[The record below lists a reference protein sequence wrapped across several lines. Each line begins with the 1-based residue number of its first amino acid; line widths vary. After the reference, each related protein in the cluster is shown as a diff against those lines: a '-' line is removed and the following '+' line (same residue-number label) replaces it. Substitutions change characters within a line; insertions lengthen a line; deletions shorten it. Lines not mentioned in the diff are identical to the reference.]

1 MLSHEVEILT
11 VCLCA
16 QRPTDTIG
24 HCVALCWWLRIAV
37 HDSLT
42 NENHTV
48 V

>member
-11 VCLCA
+11 VCLFVH
-16 QRPTDTIG
+16 RGLPI